1 MARVLGP
8 MAARRSSSAL
18 PLEQKSG
25 RNDYISSVREQSE
38 EFLMSFLSIFGTI
51 RLAPFGRSLAK
62 RGKSISQRRI

>member
-1 MARVLGP
+1 
-8 MAARRSSSAL
+8 L